1 MRFSIQ
7 AVDYRVRRIS
17 LRRFELAG
25 MLVGNP
31 CRERQPIA
39 GEMRLGG
46 AQMRVGNLDYAHSL
60 SGHRT
65 GIRQMGDLAAR
76 ARQHSLRNQ

>member
-25 MLVGNP
+25 ILVGNP

-60 SGHRT
+60 AG
-65 GIRQMGDLAAR
+65 AR
-76 ARQHSLRNQ
+76 AFVHVAPTKAQQTALRGA